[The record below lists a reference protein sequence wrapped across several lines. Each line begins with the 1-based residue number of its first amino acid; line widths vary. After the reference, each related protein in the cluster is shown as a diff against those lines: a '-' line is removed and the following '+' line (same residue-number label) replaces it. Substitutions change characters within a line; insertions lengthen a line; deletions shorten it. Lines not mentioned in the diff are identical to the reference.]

1 MWKFFT
7 LFKKDIVIEEAKE
20 ILDYFIDDLY
30 LQHEFQKDLIFP
42 IIKTVTREKDVRQ
55 KGEYEMITVE
65 VTEILSI

>member
-7 LFKKDIVIEEAKE
+7 IFKKDIVIEEAKE